1 MLVAVLLLL
10 DWLNSEV
17 SVSDPGDVVDV
28 VPELEADDEAA
39 ELDAVAVVAAEVAE
53 TVVTEKLLVQAC

>member
-53 TVVTEKLLVQAC
+53 MVVTEKLLVQAC